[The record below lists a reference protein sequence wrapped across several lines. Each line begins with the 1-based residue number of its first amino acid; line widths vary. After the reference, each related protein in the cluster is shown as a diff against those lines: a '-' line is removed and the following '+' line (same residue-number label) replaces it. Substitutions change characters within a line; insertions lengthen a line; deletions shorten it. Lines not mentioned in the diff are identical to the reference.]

1 MLVPVCSYYLKMSEP
16 EEYCCFI
23 GSLSWS
29 TTDRGLKDAF
39 QKFGHLVEAKVTFYY
54 RYVDHLLPG
63 GTVKIDHRWSI
74 EGEKGKKKKMKRRKK
89 KRRRRKNTPFP
100 RAVLARSRFFSCV
113 RRRNVSPRGEKDRG
127 NIVVDKFSGRSRG
140 FGFVTF
146 DDKDA
151 MEDAIEAM
159 NGMDLDGRSITVER
173 AQPQGPGSRDRDVGP
188 VGTEMGEAVGV
199 MEVIVIIVNA
209 LVHMNALVEAVVAI
223 DLDPVAAS

>member
-1 MLVPVCSYYLKMSEP
+1 MAWFLPSLRRPVTFKLLLEN
-16 EEYCCFI
+16 
-23 GSLSWS
+23 
-29 TTDRGLKDAF
+29 
-39 QKFGHLVEAKVTFYY
+39 KFGHLVEAK
-54 RYVDHLLPG
+54 
-63 GTVKIDHRWSI
+63 
-74 EGEKGKKKKMKRRKK
+74 
-89 KRRRRKNTPFP
+89 
-100 RAVLARSRFFSCV
+100 
-113 RRRNVSPRGEKDRG
+113 
-127 NIVVDKFSGRSRG
+127 IVVDKFSGRSRG

-173 AQPQGPGSRDRDVGP
+173 AQPQGNALLVMVHEGIGMVVERTDTDLVVAVIADMDLTGMGIVSA

-223 DLDPVAAS
+223 DLDPVAASVPAMELVLSLHN